1 MAGDPALAQFTSAFS
16 ARLRAGDRDAFEQ
29 LFRGFYP
36 RLADYARSLLD
47 SADAAEDAVQDVFVA
62 LWNGRARLPEG
73 DRFVGYLFRSV
84 RNRALNQIRAR
95 RTAAR
100 WLARMDPDP
109 AVPAEAELA
118 LEDRE
123 LEQAY
128 RAALEQVSPRG
139 REVFLLSR
147 DQGLTYPEIAE
158 LLGISVKTVE
168 TLMGRVLKGL
178 RARLEPRLDRR
189 V

>member
-1 MAGDPALAQFTSAFS
+1 MADDPVAHLLSPAFT
-16 ARLRAGDRDAFEQ
+16 ARLRAGDREAFEQ
-29 LFRGFYP
+29 LFRGFYS
-36 RLADYARSLLD
+36 RLADYACSLLA

-62 LWNGRARLPEG
+62 VWDGRERLPEG
-73 DRFVGYLFRSV
+73 GRLVGYLYRSV

-100 WLARMDPDP
+100 WLAAVEPDP
-109 AVPAEAELA
+109 AISPEAELV

-128 RAALEQVSPRG
+128 RAALEEVSPRG

-147 DQGLTYPEIAE
+147 DHGLSYPQIAE

-168 TLMGRVLKGL
+168 TLMGRVLRAL
-178 RARLEPRLDRR
+178 RARLLPRLDRR
-189 V
+189 P